1 MRGQITDISA
11 TDAKIRIRD
20 SGDIEGIPGV
30 IVEGE
35 IGRVVLDK
43 GVICAKRHIH
53 MSPEEALSLGLRDK
67 DVVMI
72 KVKGVREVIYGDV
85 LTRVSPNFRMDMHL
99 DTDEANAAQIS
110 SGTVGHIEAIQHR
123 KYV

>member
-1 MRGQITDISA
+1 GT
-11 TDAKIRIRD
+11 
-20 SGDIEGIPGV
+20 PGV

-67 DVVMI
+67 DLVMI
-72 KVKGVREVIYGDV
+72 KVKGVRELIYGDV

-110 SGTVGHIEAIQHR
+110 SGTVGYIEAIQHR
-123 KYV
+123 NYV

>member
-20 SGDIEGIPGV
+20 SGDIKGTPGV

-43 GVICAKRHIH
+43 GVICTKRHIH

-110 SGTVGHIEAIQHR
+110 SGTVGYIEAIQHR
-123 KYV
+123 NYV